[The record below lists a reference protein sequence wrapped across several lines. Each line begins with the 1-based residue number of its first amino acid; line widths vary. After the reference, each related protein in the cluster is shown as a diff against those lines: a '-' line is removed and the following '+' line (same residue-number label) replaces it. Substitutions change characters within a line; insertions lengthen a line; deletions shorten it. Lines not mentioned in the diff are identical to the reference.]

1 MVKLLQEAGLTPV
14 VPEGGYF
21 VLADITKIAKDFHT
35 DSTEHKDSKFVKFLI
50 KEKGLATIPTT
61 AFYSD
66 EHKNI
71 GENFIRFCFFKVTK

>member
-1 MVKLLQEAGLTPV
+1 MDPQPNSIDDGQTVKT
-14 VPEGGYF
+14 
-21 VLADITKIAKDFHT
+21 IKIAKDFHT